1 MKHLVALSLGL
12 ILLGGCNV
20 AIPNGL
26 FGCGQQS
33 DCPSEYFCWS
43 SDSRCYDA
51 QEPGCVPKSC
61 DQVMGE
67 FAALGIPID
76 CGSLPDGCEGS
87 IDCGGCPKGTQCG
100 ANGQNF
106 TCGCEE
112 LTCATFGPG
121 AECGTIQTR
130 CGGTEGPIDCGQC
143 FGQQVCVD
151 NECVCPAGINCD
163 LGCGTCPAGEICVA
177 GECCAPTFPC
187 AQNECSPPGGL
198 DDGCGGQAQCPPCAN
213 GDQCVLSDN
222 LTFECL
228 GDCTCQ
234 AQGVECGSTTICG
247 QPTLCGS
254 CQDNGFENGFRC
266 SSGRCVCDDPF
277 EYNDTFENFSLIC
290 GGSTGLNCM
299 QDAWGVQLQATLHHE
314 KDIDYYA
321 LEVLDAETVLVAEVF
336 EGRGRYLVH
345 MTYICPNGE
354 LGIKACSGSSD
365 DLEGITFCVED
376 VRTPGDLVGL
386 ARYCEPSS
394 ASAMGTVLVSV
405 RAKEFAGDC
414 DSYGLKILATYGVAQ
429 TF

>member
-1 MKHLVALSLGL
+1 
-12 ILLGGCNV
+12 
-20 AIPNGL
+20 
-26 FGCGQQS
+26 
-33 DCPSEYFCWS
+33 
-43 SDSRCYDA
+43 
-51 QEPGCVPKSC
+51 
-61 DQVMGE
+61 
-67 FAALGIPID
+67 
-76 CGSLPDGCEGS
+76 
-87 IDCGGCPKGTQCG
+87 
-100 ANGQNF
+100 
-106 TCGCEE
+106 
-112 LTCATFGPG
+112 
-121 AECGTIQTR
+121 
-130 CGGTEGPIDCGQC
+130 
-143 FGQQVCVD
+143 
-151 NECVCPAGINCD
+151 
-163 LGCGTCPAGEICVA
+163 
-177 GECCAPTFPC
+177 
-187 AQNECSPPGGL
+187 
-198 DDGCGGQAQCPPCAN
+198 
-213 GDQCVLSDN
+213 VLSDN

>member
-87 IDCGGCPKGTQCG
+87 IDCGGCPEGTQCG

-151 NECVCPAGINCD
+151 NECVCPAGVNCD

-213 GDQCVLSDN
+213 GDQCVPSDN

-247 QPTLCGS
+247 QPTLCGELPRQRLRKRLPLQQWPL
-254 CQDNGFENGFRC
+254 CLRRPFRVQRHFRELLAHLRWLDRPQLHA
-266 SSGRCVCDDPF
+266 GRV
-277 EYNDTFENFSLIC
+277 
-290 GGSTGLNCM
+290 GGP
-299 QDAWGVQLQATLHHE
+299 A
-314 KDIDYYA
+314 
-321 LEVLDAETVLVAEVF
+321 
-336 EGRGRYLVH
+336 
-345 MTYICPNGE
+345 
-354 LGIKACSGSSD
+354 SSD
-365 DLEGITFCVED
+365 PPPRKRHRLLRARSSRCRDRARC
-376 VRTPGDLVGL
+376 RGL
-386 ARYCEPSS
+386 R
-394 ASAMGTVLVSV
+394 G
-405 RAKEFAGDC
+405 
-414 DSYGLKILATYGVAQ
+414 
-429 TF
+429 